1 MGSMMG
7 CKTLGVLAA
16 HIGAE
21 LRGDPQITVRR
32 LATLDQAEAGD
43 LSFLYNRRYRKF
55 LKVTAASAV
64 ILGPA
69 DAAECVVPALVMEN
83 PYLGYARAA
92 DLLAS
97 APQPPAGVHPTAAVH
112 PEAQVDARATVG
124 PRVVVEAGA
133 EVGEHVVLEAGCV
146 VQRGCRIDAYTRIE
160 ANTVLGAGVTVG
172 QRCIIHAGAVIGTD
186 GFGFARD
193 GERWVK
199 IPQMGGVHIGDDV
212 EIGAN
217 TTIDRGA
224 LNDTVIESGVKI
236 DNLVQIGH
244 NCRIGAHTAIAGCVG
259 IAGSVTIGRRCLIG
273 GAVGIAGHL
282 EIADDVTVTAMSGV
296 HKSILKP
303 GVYSSGWPVQE
314 NRTWHRYL
322 AQINRL
328 ARSPKRSFEDDD
340 E

>member
-1 MGSMMG
+1 MGSKTG
-7 CKTLGVLAA
+7 QKTLGELAA
-16 HIGAE
+16 QVGAE
-21 LRGDPQITVRR
+21 LHGDPAITVRR
-32 LATLDQAEAGD
+32 LATLDQAGAGD

-64 ILGPA
+64 ILYPA
-69 DAAECVVPALVMEN
+69 DAADCAVAALVMDN

-92 DLLAS
+92 NLLAA
-97 APQPPAGVHPTAAVH
+97 APQPPAGVHATAAVH
-112 PEAQVDARATVG
+112 PEAHVDESACVG
-124 PRVVVEAGA
+124 PHAVVEAGA
-133 EVGEHVVLEAGCV
+133 EVGEHVLLEAGSV
-146 VQRGCRIDAYTRIE
+146 VQRGCRIGGYTRIE
-160 ANTVLGAGVTVG
+160 ANAVLGPGVTVG
-172 QRCIIHAGAVIGTD
+172 RRCIIHAGAVIGAD

-193 GERWVK
+193 GHRWVK

-212 EIGAN
+212 EIGSN

-224 LNDTVIESGVKI
+224 LKDTCIEDGVKI

-303 GVYSSGWPVQE
+303 GVYSSGWPVQD

-328 ARSPKRSFEDDD
+328 ARSPRQSDRSDD

>member
-1 MGSMMG
+1 
-7 CKTLGVLAA
+7 
-16 HIGAE
+16 
-21 LRGDPQITVRR
+21 DPAITVRR
-32 LATLDQAEAGD
+32 LATLDQAGAGD

-64 ILGPA
+64 ILSPA
-69 DAAECVVPALVMEN
+69 DAADCAVAALVMDN

-92 DLLAS
+92 NLLAA
-97 APQPPAGVHPTAAVH
+97 APQPPAGVHATAAVH
-112 PEAQVDARATVG
+112 PEAHVDESACVG
-124 PRVVVEAGA
+124 PHAVVEAGA
-133 EVGEHVVLEAGCV
+133 EVGEHVLLEAGSV
-146 VQRGCRIDAYTRIE
+146 VQRGCRIGGYTRIE
-160 ANTVLGAGVTVG
+160 ANAVLGPGVTVG
-172 QRCIIHAGAVIGTD
+172 RRCIIHAGAVIGAD

-193 GERWVK
+193 GHRWVK

-212 EIGAN
+212 EIGSN

-224 LNDTVIESGVKI
+224 LKDTCIEDGVKI

-244 NCRIGAHTAIAGCVG
+244 NCRIGAHTAIAGCV
-259 IAGSVTIGRRCLIG
+259 SIGRRCLIG

-303 GVYSSGWPVQE
+303 GVYSSGWPVQD

-328 ARSPKRSFEDDD
+328 ARSPRQSDRSDD